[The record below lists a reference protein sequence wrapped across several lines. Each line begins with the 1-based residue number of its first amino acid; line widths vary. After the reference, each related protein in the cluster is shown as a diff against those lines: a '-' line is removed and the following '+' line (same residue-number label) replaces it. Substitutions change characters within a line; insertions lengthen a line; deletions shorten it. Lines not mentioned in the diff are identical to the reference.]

1 MLSSKRRVGT
11 WCRPGIKRHECTSTA
26 AVLQGVATKHQ
37 NPMQAS
43 ISRPSIFDAE
53 KSWCS
58 GKLGPNPC
66 RPCIGCQSAK
76 ISDGRTPLQKTS
88 TCPNFRMQHLPKL
101 GEHKDVYMCS
111 RNMAQSLGRSKTT
124 NNAGII
130 ITAAPCPPKFCFR
143 GEKWMQTVYKCP
155 TAVTDDWNRTVY
167 RFYAINQ
174 GFPFHLL

>member
-76 ISDGRTPLQKTS
+76 ISDGRTPVSKKLAPVRTS
-88 TCPNFRMQHLPKL
+88 GCNTCPNLVPRLPTTL
-101 GEHKDVYMCS
+101 AS
-111 RNMAQSLGRSKTT
+111 SLQLRRARRNFAFVERNGCRPSTSDQL
-124 NNAGII
+124 
-130 ITAAPCPPKFCFR
+130 
-143 GEKWMQTVYKCP
+143 Q
-155 TAVTDDWNRTVY
+155 
-167 RFYAINQ
+167 
-174 GFPFHLL
+174 